1 MDNILQDIKDRI
13 QNFREDKTEILQYH
27 IQKRIKQCL
36 LSYSEELSINDSS
49 IIAKEIQKIKR
60 KRKC

>member
-49 IIAKEIQKIKR
+49 IIAKEMKRIKR